1 MNTLKR
7 AISPVLIILLAAA
20 IMIFGLTLLD
30 DTEWADGFRGEP
42 HTQSVDTAVVSE
54 GSESL
59 VSGIIRSVDAFL
71 KVVLFMGIPAF
82 FTLRIL
88 RIINRNPKERS
99 GRTN

>member
-7 AISPVLIILLAAA
+7 VISPALIILLAAA

-30 DTEWADGFRGEP
+30 DTEWADSFRGEP
-42 HTQSVDTAVVSE
+42 SAHSVDRAVVSE

-59 VSGIIRSVDAFL
+59 VNGIIRSVDAFL

-82 FTLRIL
+82 LTLRVL
-88 RIINRNPKERS
+88 RIINRKPKERS
-99 GRTN
+99 GLTN